1 MITFVN
7 QSFLQSMSVDVKQT
21 APNSAVRVL
30 EFTQFRSIVML
41 RTCSWHEVR
50 VELFSDFSNKNNE
63 KVRDRSN
70 FQARK

>member
-1 MITFVN
+1 MMTFVN

-30 EFTQFRSIVML
+30 EFTPFRSIVML

-50 VELFSDFSNKNNE
+50 VDSP
-63 KVRDRSN
+63 
-70 FQARK
+70 